1 SPARPWVGVPGGSS
15 PSSTRRRPAGT
26 GSASS
31 GRRSARCAWTCT
43 RPRTSC
49 TTRTVASTRP
59 RRSFRRRLDIRV
71 SRDARPLPIVTGV
84 PGAHDRAEDL
94 LDAIG
99 ELYAVILR
107 ISRRIEERDAMTVTQ
122 RLALIDIAVAGP
134 FRLCELA
141 SRMDTT
147 PATASRAVDALEA
160 FRLVARC
167 PDPSDR
173 RAVLLTA
180 TAKGRR
186 WVAE

>member
-1 SPARPWVGVPGGSS
+1 M
-15 PSSTRRRPAGT
+15 
-26 GSASS
+26 
-31 GRRSARCAWTCT
+31 
-43 RPRTSC
+43 
-49 TTRTVASTRP
+49 
-59 RRSFRRRLDIRV
+59 
-71 SRDARPLPIVTGV
+71 

-186 WVAE
+186 WVAERRALLLETLRGVPADTLPPTLPNDIRRLSAGLRDATGHHDVARGVLLAR